1 MSEVCLDAAGRP
13 RSPATLPG
21 FHAGRSPRNKGQRY
35 PADPPTVAQIV
46 AVMRHAGTGVYGA
59 RLRALVVV
67 LWRAGLRIHEALAL
81 GESDLDQRRGS
92 LLVRRGK
99 GGRRRE
105 VGMDDWAWEQLQP
118 WLSARVALPVG
129 PLLCIATGPTS
140 GRAWS
145 AGAARTELRHAA
157 ARAGVRKRFA
167 PHQLRHAHAVEMARE
182 GVPLIV
188 IQRQLGHTNL
198 GITSIYL
205 QGIDSTEII
214 DTVHAR
220 RPPMVPVDPTLRL

>member
-1 MSEVCLDAAGRP
+1 MPEVLLDAAGRR
-13 RSPATLPG
+13 RSPATMPG

-35 PADPPTVAQIV
+35 PADPPNVREIV
-46 AVMRHAGTGVYGA
+46 AVMGHAGDGLHGT
-59 RLRALVVV
+59 RLRGLIVV

-81 GESDLDQRRGS
+81 SEADLDPRRGS

-105 VGMDDWAWEQLQP
+105 VGMDEWGWEQLRP
-118 WLSARVALPVG
+118 WLLSCVELPVG
-129 PLLCIATGPTS
+129 PLLCVATGPIR
-140 GRAWS
+140 GRGWS
-145 AGAARTELRHAA
+145 PAAAREQLRHAA
-157 ARAGVRKRFA
+157 ELAGVRRRFA

-188 IQRQLGHTNL
+188 IQRQLGHSDL

-214 DTVHAR
+214 DTIHAR
-220 RPPMVPVDPTLRL
+220 RPPMIAADILLPA